1 MPWQFSNIQVLNF
14 VRLNFQHDLEHWKDV
29 PLFPFTAR
37 RGLRNQRRDEGK
49 HRERN
54 STSARIEDLI
64 SNICVGISLPLSSVC
79 YKSAAM

>member
-1 MPWQFSNIQVLNF
+1 LFS
-14 VRLNFQHDLEHWKDV
+14 
-29 PLFPFTAR
+29 FTAR